1 MSQSGPNPVLA
12 PIRRWVLYSRTNLV
26 IAVVGVAAVLFA
38 IGAVVGQDRQPRAA
52 ANTADATGISTEP
65 AAAADTISYDLDEV
79 SESLVVAKTATWA
92 ASSAPATAMAYAH
105 AFVDTTLPDAKWVRA
120 IGRYT
125 AAEPGDT
132 TVAARPRTPVV
143 ILGPTIS
150 TLVDGPGGTQRAR
163 VTVPTQAGN
172 MQIPVVVEELA
183 DGKKRWVVGTPLPT
197 LDLTQVSAVA
207 PPGATA
213 TTTAVPSLSTE
224 SPAAEDETATPR
236 PSSPPTPAAA
246 PESTYDLD
254 GPTSEPS
261 GGDDP
266 TPVPGPIPIPDL
278 DTPIPG
284 QR

>member
-26 IAVVGVAAVLFA
+26 IAVVGVAAVLLA
-38 IGAVVGQDRQPRAA
+38 IGSVVGQDPQPRTVAD
-52 ANTADATGISTEP
+52 TAEATGISVEP
-65 AAAADTISYDLDEV
+65 ATAADTISYDLDEV

-120 IGRYT
+120 LGRYT

-132 TVAARPRTPVV
+132 TVAARPHTPVV

-172 MQIPVVVEELA
+172 MQIPVVVQELS

-207 PPGATA
+207 PPA
-213 TTTAVPSLSTE
+213 TTTTAAPRPSTE
-224 SPAAEDETATPR
+224 SPAAEDETTTPR
-236 PSSPPTPAAA
+236 PSAPSTQAAA

-254 GPTSEPS
+254 EPTSAPS
-261 GGDDP
+261 SGDDP